1 MQWRFYDM
9 YDDGDRALGMNKYN
23 DNGDLIEYDVS
34 GAGWVVMG
42 PDDPIAILVGHQGLT
57 WRKEMFLKLVG
68 RFWNKVGGEVISVA
82 KTIPQSGLC
91 SSMCLTCLPAS
102 SVKTMQTKTPLSKS
116 PLNPCDL
123 WFKMHVS
130 GFVHLYVLIGVNV
143 TFWQEWCQGEYYHS
157 TENKKQQKQRHI
169 QTSNRYCLSKRLH
182 PRPLRP

>member
-1 MQWRFYDM
+1 
-9 YDDGDRALGMNKYN
+9 
-23 DNGDLIEYDVS
+23 
-34 GAGWVVMG
+34 MG

-57 WRKEMFLKLVG
+57 WRKGMFLKLVG

-91 SSMCLTCLPAS
+91 SSMCLTCMPAS

-157 TENKKQQKQRHI
+157 TENKKQQKQSIFRF
-169 QTSNRYCLSKRLH
+169 QTDIVCQKRLH
-182 PRPLRP
+182 PRPLRPKWQQAKTPKESKSMEKLVLIAFISQISYISQ

>member
-1 MQWRFYDM
+1 M
-9 YDDGDRALGMNKYN
+9 YDDGDDNRALGMNKYN

-91 SSMCLTCLPAS
+91 SSMCLTCMPAS

-116 PLNPCDL
+116 PKSMWLVIQNACF
-123 WFKMHVS
+123 WFCT
-130 GFVHLYVLIGVNV
+130 FVCTY
-143 TFWQEWCQGEYYHS
+143 WCKCYILARMMPGW
-157 TENKKQQKQRHI
+157 I
-169 QTSNRYCLSKRLH
+169 LSQHRE
-182 PRPLRP
+182 

>member
-1 MQWRFYDM
+1 M
-9 YDDGDRALGMNKYN
+9 YDDGDDNRAVGMNKYN

-91 SSMCLTCLPAS
+91 SSMCLTCMPAS

-116 PLNPCDL
+116 TKSMWLVIQNACF
-123 WFKMHVS
+123 WFCT
-130 GFVHLYVLIGVNV
+130 FVCTY
-143 TFWQEWCQGEYYHS
+143 WCKCYILARMMPGW
-157 TENKKQQKQRHI
+157 I
-169 QTSNRYCLSKRLH
+169 LSQHRE
-182 PRPLRP
+182 